1 MLLFSLTW
9 PDLMKPNSDCRISR
23 DVGNYVF
30 NRVAKRLDI
39 FLRAKRYKVQQMWMG
54 SDLTG
59 SGTSRRAIQMRW
71 INPQVSFRSGIDRI
85 EDWYSPK
92 IPLCVSVYTF
102 CNFPPPRATWTLSAW
117 RSRARAPSRRFRGI
131 NDGTGHFCA
140 ASLSSKCLL
149 HNCPNCPPIC
159 RTTEWKKSSYVA
171 WWKFFLLFYI

>member
-9 PDLMKPNSDCRISR
+9 PDLMKPNSDCRITR

-59 SGTSRRAIQMRW
+59 SGTSRRAVQMRW
-71 INPQVSFRSGIDRI
+71 ITPQVSFRSGIDRI

-102 CNFPPPRATWTLSAW
+102 GNFPLREPRERYQHDVHARARRPADFAGLTMGSAIFVQHHCRQNVCSTIALTVPVSAELQSGKVFVCSLVKLLSA
-117 RSRARAPSRRFRGI
+117 
-131 NDGTGHFCA
+131 
-140 ASLSSKCLL
+140 LL
-149 HNCPNCPPIC
+149 
-159 RTTEWKKSSYVA
+159 
-171 WWKFFLLFYI
+171 